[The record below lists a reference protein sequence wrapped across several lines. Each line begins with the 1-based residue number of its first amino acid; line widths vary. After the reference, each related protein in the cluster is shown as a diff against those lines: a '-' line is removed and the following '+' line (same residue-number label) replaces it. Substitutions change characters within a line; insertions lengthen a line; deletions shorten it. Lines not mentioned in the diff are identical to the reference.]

1 MPRGPGPLTG
11 NVCGFAKRVDP
22 LQGDTMKTV
31 LLLTLACLLLSGCII
46 VVEQPRDAKP
56 APAATEKK

>member
-1 MPRGPGPLTG
+1 
-11 NVCGFAKRVDP
+11 
-22 LQGDTMKTV
+22 MKTV

-56 APAATEKK
+56 APVATEKK

>member
-1 MPRGPGPLTG
+1 
-11 NVCGFAKRVDP
+11 
-22 LQGDTMKTV
+22 MKTV

-56 APAATEKK
+56 AAVSTARSAADSCTRGEARGAPPLECAA

>member
-1 MPRGPGPLTG
+1 
-11 NVCGFAKRVDP
+11 
-22 LQGDTMKTV
+22 MKTA

-56 APAATEKK
+56 AATASEKK